1 MVYWEKNMFVWS
13 GVALID
19 GCDHVTCIPD
29 PIGLLRGILGDEHV
43 SIFKSPALCQV
54 IGSPE

>member
-1 MVYWEKNMFVWS
+1 MFVGS